1 MTMRTLVLAD
11 GEIGNAGAVT
21 DATLRTIGAAGA
33 LGQPVDLLV
42 FDGASATAAAQVSGV
57 ARVLQA
63 SAGDV
68 DTLAPETVAAQL
80 QALAPQ
86 YSTILAPHRARG
98 RAALPRAAALTAG
111 AFLADIIA
119 LRAGGEFV
127 RGLYAGSV
135 IATVA
140 SATTCTFA
148 TVRTTSFAPVAAVSA
163 VSANSGAAE
172 IVALAPFEPFART
185 RLIERRAAEQSG
197 QDLGNARVV
206 IAGGRGVAS
215 PDSMNRLGKLA
226 GSLGAALG
234 ASRAAV
240 DAGYAPNAAQVGQ
253 TGRSVAPDVYVAL
266 GISGAIQHL
275 AGMKDSKFI
284 VAVNKDADAPIFS
297 VADVG
302 LVGDLFDVVGALETR
317 VAGAESR
324 A

>member
-1 MTMRTLVLAD
+1 MRTLVLAD
-11 GEIGNAGAVT
+11 GETVSIDSVS
-21 DATLRTIGAAGA
+21 DAILRAIGAASA

-42 FDGASATAAAQVSGV
+42 FDAASAAPAARVSGV
-57 ARVLQA
+57 ARVLSA
-63 SAGDV
+63 SAGEAQ
-68 DTLAPETVAAQL
+68 TLVPETVAAQL

-86 YSTILAPHRARG
+86 YSTILAPHRALG
-98 RAALPRAAALTAG
+98 RAALPRAAALTGG
-111 AFLADIIA
+111 AFLADVIA
-119 LRAGGEFV
+119 LREGAQFV

-148 TVRTTSFAPVAAVSA
+148 TVRTTSFSPVAAEG
-163 VSANSGAAE
+163 GAAE
-172 IVALAPFEPFART
+172 IVALAPLAPFART

-197 QDLGNARVV
+197 QDLGSARVV
-206 IAGGRGVAS
+206 IAGGRGLAS
-215 PDSMNRLGKLA
+215 LDNMERLGRLA

-253 TGRSVAPDVYVAL
+253 TGRSVAPDVYVAF

-284 VAVNKDADAPIFS
+284 VAVNKDPDAPIFS

-302 LVGDLFDVVGALETR
+302 LVGDLFDVVGAM
-317 VAGAESR
+317 ESR

>member
-1 MTMRTLVLAD
+1 MRTLVLAD
-11 GEIGNAGAVT
+11 DEIGNAGAIA
-21 DATLRTIGAAGA
+21 DATLRVIGAAGA
-33 LGQPVDLLV
+33 LGRPVDLLV
-42 FDGASATAAAQVSGV
+42 FDAASATAAAQISGV

-63 SAGDV
+63 SAGV
-68 DTLAPETVAAQL
+68 ADTLAPETVAAQL

-86 YSTILAPHRARG
+86 YSTVLAPHRARG

-111 AFLADIIA
+111 AFLADVIA
-119 LRAGGEFV
+119 LRGDGQFV

-148 TVRTTSFAPVAAVSA
+148 TVRPTSFAPVAA
-163 VSANSGAAE
+163 NGGAAE
-172 IVALAPFEPFART
+172 IVALAPLAPFTRT

-215 PDSMNRLGKLA
+215 ADNMTRLGKLA
-226 GSLGAALG
+226 DTLGAALG

-253 TGRSVAPDVYVAL
+253 TGRSVAPDVYVAF

-275 AGMKDSKFI
+275 AGMKDAKFI
-284 VAVNKDADAPIFS
+284 VAVNKDQDAPIFS

-317 VAGAESR
+317 IAGSESR
-324 A
+324 T

>member
-1 MTMRTLVLAD
+1 MRTLVLAD
-11 GEIGNAGAVT
+11 GEIADIDSVS
-21 DATLRTIGAAGA
+21 DATLRAIGAANA
-33 LGQPVDLLV
+33 LGNPVDLLV
-42 FDGASATAAAQVSGV
+42 FDAKSAAAAAKASGV
-57 ARVLQA
+57 ARVLSA
-63 SAGDV
+63 SAGDAS
-68 DTLAPETVAAQL
+68 TLAPETVAAQL

-98 RAALPRAAALTAG
+98 RAALPRAAALAGG
-111 AFLADIIA
+111 AFLADVIA
-119 LRAGGEFV
+119 LREGAQFV

-148 TVRTTSFAPVAAVSA
+148 TVRTTSFAPASA
-163 VSANSGAAE
+163 EGGAAE
-172 IVALAPFEPFART
+172 IVALAPLEPFTRT
-185 RLIERRAAEQSG
+185 RLIERRAAGQSG

-206 IAGGRGVAS
+206 IAGGRGLAS
-215 PDSMNRLGKLA
+215 LDNMTRLGNLA
-226 GSLGAALG
+226 DSLGAALG

-253 TGRSVAPDVYVAL
+253 TGRSVAPDVYVAF

-284 VAVNKDADAPIFS
+284 VAVNKDPDAPIFS

-302 LVGDLFDVVGALETR
+302 LVGDLFDVVGAMETC
-317 VAGAESR
+317 AAAQEPR